1 MTKILG
7 GFKHYILNLNFNIT
21 NNMHKDDWG
30 SKISFTGN

>member
-7 GFKHYILNLNFNIT
+7 GFKHYILNLNFN
-21 NNMHKDDWG
+21 MYKDDWG